1 MHTQK
6 IRVLFLIV
14 CLSCLFLCSCG
25 LDEYYVIDQPTC
37 SSPAKI
43 DQDDITQM
51 VYTFTIPAVNVLSSS
66 QVNMNGTA
74 VYYKIVEANDE
85 NKENLSTEIET
96 INSVNSEFSE
106 NGINKIKNTY
116 IKVSFKSGNS
126 STEYIRNSDT
136 EDQVWTMTLKENLI
150 SGNDTSGL
158 ALLTAKCGSSTLDV
172 VIPDQAPGEYYIN
185 AYAVNVGEVAL
196 SPHYSALAHLGVLK
210 FTIE

>member
-1 MHTQK
+1 MHTER
-6 IRVLFLIV
+6 IRKLFLIV
-14 CLSCLFLCSCG
+14 CFGCLFLCSCG

-37 SSPAKI
+37 SSPVKI

-51 VYTFTIPAVNVLSSS
+51 VYTFTIPAVSVLSSF

-85 NKENLSTEIET
+85 NKANLSTEIET

-126 STEYIRNSDT
+126 STEYISNSDT
-136 EDQVWTMTLKENLI
+136 NQVWTMTLKENLI

-185 AYAVNVGEVAL
+185 AYAVTVGEVDL
-196 SPHYSALAHLGVLK
+196 TPHYSALAPLGVLK
-210 FTIE
+210 FTID